1 MTKDIDIKIDEM
13 LATVNK
19 QKKEV
24 EQAEKE
30 SKSYW
35 KTHCSFKLYD
45 STPMNIQT
53 ANEANIRKAL
63 SQLLT
68 LKNDDASTILGI
80 KSDQSHD
87 GYLISDWI
95 DDFKKRIATIQL
107 KEKKEKLKS
116 LEERLHAIISPEKK
130 RQLELDAIM
139 KDLA

>member
-1 MTKDIDIKIDEM
+1 
-13 LATVNK
+13 
-19 QKKEV
+19 
-24 EQAEKE
+24 
-30 SKSYW
+30 
-35 KTHCSFKLYD
+35 
-45 STPMNIQT
+45 
-53 ANEANIRKAL
+53 
-63 SQLLT
+63 LLT

-116 LEERLHAIISPEKK
+116 LEVRLHAIISPEKK
-130 RQLELDAIM
+130 RQMELDAIM